1 MTESSSSGDRSRMAS
16 SVERA
21 MKISQTSP
29 RFRLPNGSL
38 HPFTKPVDKPIALLV
53 RMKGDIIGGET
64 TTIVQQKA
72 DSSLES
78 LSDFI
83 EYVYASLDEAGC
95 VVIHMNVIDPI
106 SEKEF
111 E

>member
-1 MTESSSSGDRSRMAS
+1 MVGSSSGDKSHMGT

-21 MKISQTSP
+21 MQRSP
-29 RFRLPNGSL
+29 RTPHFRLPNGSL
-38 HPFTKPVDKPIALLV
+38 HPFTTPVDKPIALLV

-72 DSSLES
+72 DSPLES
-78 LSDFI
+78 LENFI
-83 EYVYASLDEAGC
+83 DYVYESLDEAGC
-95 VVIHMNVIDPI
+95 TVVHLQVIDPI

>member
-1 MTESSSSGDRSRMAS
+1 MVVSSSGDKSPTES

-21 MKISQTSP
+21 MQRLQKSP
-29 RFRLPNGSL
+29 HFRLPNGSL
-38 HPFTKPVDKPIALLV
+38 HPFTTPVDKPIALLV

-64 TTIVQQKA
+64 TTLVQQKG
-72 DSSLES
+72 DSPLES
-78 LSDFI
+78 LKDFI
-83 EYVYASLDEAGC
+83 EYVYESLAEAGC
-95 VVIHMNVIDPI
+95 VVVHINIIDPI